1 MKALFVITGPGVGGD
16 SAAAL
21 NISKSLSKY
30 GFESEFA
37 LDSKSSGL
45 LFKNNNL
52 KWYKTTVPAAGGHVA
67 TKLSLLKAAIKSL
80 SGVFETARLIKKVNP
95 DVVVGLSG
103 GGAVIGCLSAKL
115 AKYPS
120 VCILWTP
127 MDAKICPR
135 VATACVTSTES
146 PLFRNDTEFKNVH
159 KSYSPIDPSVINGDK
174 EKARKLMPEGY
185 DETLPTIL
193 LSSGSHLFE
202 KMVFAASKLAK
213 SDIKA
218 NIVVVGLMRNEKC
231 LKYLDDENI
240 IYLGFIDWIRDLF
253 KLVDLVISSDDG
265 IMIHETIACGL
276 PLVTLP
282 GVKYGRITQ
291 FPEIFKGALVQ
302 GHVETIDIE
311 VKEALN
317 HLDEMKEN
325 VTEYSKDILEA
336 PDRIA
341 KIIYNTVSN

>member
-30 GFESEFA
+30 GFKSEFA
-37 LDSKSSGL
+37 LDRGSSGL

-67 TKLSLLKAAIKSL
+67 TKFTLLKAALKSIR
-80 SGVFETARLIKKVNP
+80 GVFETARLIKKVKP
-95 DVVVGLSG
+95 DVVIGLSG

-115 AKYPS
+115 ANTPS

-127 MDAKICPR
+127 IDAKICPR
-135 VATACVTSTES
+135 VANVCVTSTES
-146 PLFRNDTEFKNVH
+146 PLFIKDSKFKNVH

-174 EKARKLMPEGY
+174 EKALKLMPEGY
-185 DETLPTIL
+185 DENLPTIL

-202 KMVFAASKLAK
+202 KMVLAASKLAK
-213 SDIKA
+213 SDLEA
-218 NIVVVGLMRNEKC
+218 NIVVVGITRNEKC
-231 LKYLDDENI
+231 LKYLKDDNI
-240 IYLGFIDWIRDLF
+240 LYLGFIDWIRDLF
-253 KLVDLVISSDDG
+253 KLADLVISSDDG

-276 PLVTLP
+276 PLITLQ

-302 GHVETIDIE
+302 GHLETIDTE

-325 VTEYSKDILEA
+325 VSKYSKDILQA

-341 KIIYNTVSN
+341 EIIYQSV

>member
-21 NISKSLSKY
+21 NISKSLSKI
-30 GFESEFA
+30 GVESEFA

-52 KWYKTTVPAAGGHVA
+52 TWYKTTVPAAGGHVA
-67 TKLSLLKAAIKSL
+67 SKVSLFKAAIKSMNA
-80 SGVFETARLIKKVNP
+80 VFLTSRLIKKVNP
-95 DVVVGLSG
+95 DVVIGLSG

-115 AKYPS
+115 ANVPS

-127 MDAKICPR
+127 IDAKICPR

-146 PLFRNDTEFKNVH
+146 PLFGKETKFKNLH
-159 KSYSPIDPSVINGDK
+159 QSYSPIDSTVINGDK
-174 EKARKLMPEGY
+174 EKARNLMPDEY
-185 DETLPTIL
+185 DENLPTIL

-202 KMVFAASKLAK
+202 KMVLAASKLGK

-218 NIVVVGLMRNEKC
+218 NIVVVGINRDEKC
-231 LKYLDDENI
+231 LKLLKEGNI

-253 KLVDLVISSDDG
+253 KLTDLVISSDDG

-276 PLVTLP
+276 PLITLQ
-282 GVKYGRITQ
+282 GVKWGRITR
-291 FPEIFKGALVQ
+291 FPEIFEGALVQ
-302 GHVETIDIE
+302 GHIETIDTE
-311 VKEALN
+311 VKEALD

-325 VTEYSKDILEA
+325 VNKYSKDILET

-341 KIIYNTVSN
+341 DIIYHSVK

>member
-21 NISKSLSKY
+21 NISKSLSKF

-37 LDSKSSGL
+37 LDRNSSGL

-52 KWYKTTVPAAGGHVA
+52 EWYKTTVPAAGGHVA
-67 TKLSLLKAAIKSL
+67 TKFTLLKAAIKSFK
-80 SGVFETARLIKKVNP
+80 GIFETSRLIKKVNP

-103 GGAVIGCLSAKL
+103 GGAVIGCVSAKF
-115 AKYPS
+115 ANVPS
-120 VCILWTP
+120 VGILWTP
-127 MDAKICPR
+127 IDAKICPR
-135 VATACVTSTES
+135 IATACVTSTES
-146 PLFRNDTEFKNVH
+146 PLFLKESKYENVH
-159 KSYSPIDPSVINGDK
+159 KSYSPIDPGVINGDK
-174 EKARKLMPEGY
+174 KKARNLMPEGY

-202 KMVFAASKLAK
+202 KMALAASKLAK

-218 NIVVVGLMRNEKC
+218 NIVVVGITRNEKC
-231 LKYLDDENI
+231 LMYLKEDDI

-253 KLVDLVISSDDG
+253 KLADLVISSDDG

-276 PLVTLP
+276 PLVTLQ

-302 GHVETIDIE
+302 GHLETIDTE

-325 VTEYSKDILEA
+325 VAKYSKDILET

-341 KIIYNTVSN
+341 EIIYHSI